1 MGLDNI
7 IYESRAVN
15 DSDLAEALAPMTT
28 GIMVDGTN
36 SFRGKV
42 YAGWL
47 EGITGYSLYESDDWG
62 DMEFKEI
69 IDELKTY
76 KNSFDKIDD
85 LKAELE
91 KNYLDLDILD
101 AFIKVFELCL
111 ERGWKINA
119 WY

>member
-7 IYESRAVN
+7 VYETRAVN
-15 DSDLAEALAPMTT
+15 DKDLAETLAPLTT

-42 YAGWL
+42 YDRWFQA
-47 EGITGYSLYESDDWG
+47 ITDYTLFDSDDFDTRDYESIIKHLKDY
-62 DMEFKEI
+62 KE
-69 IDELKTY
+69 
-76 KNSFDKIDD
+76 SFSKMS
-85 LKAELE
+85 ELE
-91 KNYLDLDILD
+91 SDLESNYMSLDELD
-101 AFIKVFELCL
+101 AFIKLFQLCL